1 MSYGIIGDRQCSCGN
16 RFQVR
21 GRKRGWLRPYD
32 LARGYGQSPAGRWML
47 SGVGRMRRTGPSSE
61 GRPRSVLRFGYVRAA
76 FVLDAGFS
84 FARVVFAFVCVFSFS
99 ALTTALRNAFV
110 STL

>member
-1 MSYGIIGDRQCSCGN
+1 MSYGIIRDRQCSCGN

-32 LARGYGQSPAGRWML
+32 LARGYPQSPAGRWML
-47 SGVGRMRRTGPSSE
+47 SEVGRTGPSSE

-76 FVLDAGFS
+76 FVLDAGFT
-84 FARVVFAFVCVFSFS
+84 FARVVFAFVRVFSFS